1 MKQVYRDL
9 CTYSADLFGI
19 CSALYELGGLVVMH
33 DASGCNSTYNTHDEP
48 RWWSMDSMVYVSGL
62 VEQDAILGNDERL
75 INDCVEVAMREH
87 PHFIALSRSVLPTY
101 MGTDVR
107 GIAHVIEKRTG
118 IPTFGFATNGMDSYV
133 RGAAAAFRALAER
146 FLSPGKAQARE
157 QVERRRKALRGA
169 GKIRLLAEAAQHMPA
184 VNLLG
189 VTPLDF
195 SVCGNVEALRE
206 AIDAMGFSL
215 VSCWAMGDHF
225 DTLQKASLADVN
237 LVVSAAGLACAA
249 WMQERLGI
257 PYVIG
262 LPMGRCAWERLRTL
276 LLEAAY
282 TGQSRHL
289 FEGPAPGNAA
299 RTAQADASQMA
310 RCGAVHHGKSVLII
324 GEPVHAASV
333 RYLLEEGYGCEAQ
346 VHVLCPLE
354 NDAGILRPEDLRTG
368 SEEAV
373 RNAMAAADAVI
384 ADPVYRRGW
393 HGRGLFIDDPHEAYS
408 GRMYHD
414 RGFVYLGRDAA
425 PYKEMQGF

>member
-157 QVERRRKALRGA
+157 QV
-169 GKIRLLAEAAQHMPA
+169 
-184 VNLLG
+184 
-189 VTPLDF
+189 
-195 SVCGNVEALRE
+195 
-206 AIDAMGFSL
+206 
-215 VSCWAMGDHF
+215 
-225 DTLQKASLADVN
+225 
-237 LVVSAAGLACAA
+237 
-249 WMQERLGI
+249 
-257 PYVIG
+257 
-262 LPMGRCAWERLRTL
+262 
-276 LLEAAY
+276 
-282 TGQSRHL
+282 
-289 FEGPAPGNAA
+289 
-299 RTAQADASQMA
+299 
-310 RCGAVHHGKSVLII
+310 
-324 GEPVHAASV
+324 
-333 RYLLEEGYGCEAQ
+333 
-346 VHVLCPLE
+346 
-354 NDAGILRPEDLRTG
+354 
-368 SEEAV
+368 
-373 RNAMAAADAVI
+373 
-384 ADPVYRRGW
+384 
-393 HGRGLFIDDPHEAYS
+393 
-408 GRMYHD
+408 
-414 RGFVYLGRDAA
+414 
-425 PYKEMQGF
+425 